1 MLRVQAAVF
10 NDDDHWGQVLSRM
23 DDPADYNDLVEIGT
37 FLAEV
42 TGGVYFFLNP
52 REGALGVLCRGA
64 GMHGKA
70 LGCSA
75 YLMQGSGC
83 AGCVDCRTIVIVPPH

>member
-42 TGGVYFFLNP
+42 TGGVYF
-52 REGALGVLCRGA
+52 
-64 GMHGKA
+64 
-70 LGCSA
+70 
-75 YLMQGSGC
+75 
-83 AGCVDCRTIVIVPPH
+83 